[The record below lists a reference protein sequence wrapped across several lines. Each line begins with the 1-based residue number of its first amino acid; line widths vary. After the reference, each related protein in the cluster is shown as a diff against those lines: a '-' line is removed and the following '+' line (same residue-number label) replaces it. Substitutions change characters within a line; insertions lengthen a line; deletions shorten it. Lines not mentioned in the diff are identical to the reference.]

1 MDVQRPKRPRKRVRP
16 NRKAQDQRIILM
28 WIKRI
33 GIGIMVLLLLGQAYR
48 LVAVYQEKQHIEQQL
63 QLGGCM
69 AIEVGNI
76 IDGTVSGITKFGV
89 FVDLGE
95 KQTGLVHIS
104 EVAHGYIEDINTL
117 LKVEDPVK
125 VKVLSI
131 DGNKIG
137 LSIRQTQ
144 PKEGMDEEKRPH
156 RVQSKQSI
164 ESFEAKMKSFL
175 RDSNERL
182 HDLKR
187 NTEGKRGGR
196 GGRRD

>member
-1 MDVQRPKRPRKRVRP
+1 
-16 NRKAQDQRIILM
+16 
-28 WIKRI
+28 
-33 GIGIMVLLLLGQAYR
+33 
-48 LVAVYQEKQHIEQQL
+48 
-63 QLGGCM
+63 M

-76 IDGTVSGITKFGV
+76 VDGTVSGITKFGV

-104 EVAHGYIEDINTL
+104 EVAHGYVEDINTV

-144 PKEGMDEEKRPH
+144 SKEVVSEERRP
-156 RVQSKQSI
+156 RRDQSKLSA
-164 ESFEAKMKSFL
+164 EAFEAKMKSFL
-175 RDSNERL
+175 RDSNERV

-187 NTEGKRGGR
+187 NTEAKRGGR

>member
-1 MDVQRPKRPRKRVRP
+1 
-16 NRKAQDQRIILM
+16 
-28 WIKRI
+28 
-33 GIGIMVLLLLGQAYR
+33 
-48 LVAVYQEKQHIEQQL
+48 
-63 QLGGCM
+63 M

-104 EVAHGYIEDINTL
+104 EVAHGYVEDINTL

-144 PKEGMDEEKRPH
+144 PKEGMDEDVYKRQH
-156 RVQSKQSI
+156 
-164 ESFEAKMKSFL
+164 L
-175 RDSNERL
+175 RRTPCVRL
-182 HDLKR
+182 LLYGNINILVFYCMGLLIYYKL
-187 NTEGKRGGR
+187 TGIF
-196 GGRRD
+196 

>member
-1 MDVQRPKRPRKRVRP
+1 
-16 NRKAQDQRIILM
+16 
-28 WIKRI
+28 
-33 GIGIMVLLLLGQAYR
+33 
-48 LVAVYQEKQHIEQQL
+48 
-63 QLGGCM
+63 M

-89 FVDLGE
+89 FVYLG
-95 KQTGLVHIS
+95 
-104 EVAHGYIEDINTL
+104 AHGYIEDINTL

>member
-1 MDVQRPKRPRKRVRP
+1 
-16 NRKAQDQRIILM
+16 
-28 WIKRI
+28 
-33 GIGIMVLLLLGQAYR
+33 
-48 LVAVYQEKQHIEQQL
+48 
-63 QLGGCM
+63 M

-95 KQTGLVHIS
+95 KQT
-104 EVAHGYIEDINTL
+104 
-117 LKVEDPVK
+117 
-125 VKVLSI
+125 
-131 DGNKIG
+131 G

>member
-1 MDVQRPKRPRKRVRP
+1 
-16 NRKAQDQRIILM
+16 
-28 WIKRI
+28 
-33 GIGIMVLLLLGQAYR
+33 
-48 LVAVYQEKQHIEQQL
+48 
-63 QLGGCM
+63 M

-104 EVAHGYIEDINTL
+104 EVAHGYVEDINTI
-117 LKVEDPVK
+117 LKVEDAVK

-144 PKEGMDEEKRPH
+144 SKEVASEERRPR
-156 RVQSKQSI
+156 RVQSKQSA
-164 ESFEAKMKSFL
+164 EAFEAKMKSFL

>member
-1 MDVQRPKRPRKRVRP
+1 
-16 NRKAQDQRIILM
+16 
-28 WIKRI
+28 
-33 GIGIMVLLLLGQAYR
+33 
-48 LVAVYQEKQHIEQQL
+48 
-63 QLGGCM
+63 M

-104 EVAHGYIEDINTL
+104 EVAHGYVEDINTL
-117 LKVEDPVK
+117 LKVEDAVKVK

-144 PKEGMDEEKRPH
+144 PKEEMDEEKRPP

>member
-1 MDVQRPKRPRKRVRP
+1 
-16 NRKAQDQRIILM
+16 
-28 WIKRI
+28 
-33 GIGIMVLLLLGQAYR
+33 
-48 LVAVYQEKQHIEQQL
+48 
-63 QLGGCM
+63 M

-95 KQTGLVHIS
+95 KKTGLVHIS
-104 EVAHGYIEDINTL
+104 EVAHGYVEDINTV

-131 DGNKIG
+131 EGNKIG

-144 PKEGMDEEKRPH
+144 PKETASEERRP
-156 RVQSKQSI
+156 RR
-164 ESFEAKMKSFL
+164 EAKMKSFL

>member
-1 MDVQRPKRPRKRVRP
+1 
-16 NRKAQDQRIILM
+16 
-28 WIKRI
+28 
-33 GIGIMVLLLLGQAYR
+33 
-48 LVAVYQEKQHIEQQL
+48 
-63 QLGGCM
+63 M
-69 AIEVGNI
+69 AIEVGSVLN
-76 IDGTVSGITKFGV
+76 GTVSGITKFGA
-89 FVDLGE
+89 FIDLGD

-104 EVAHGYIEDINTL
+104 EVAHGYVEDINDV
-117 LKVEDPVK
+117 LKVQDTVK
-125 VKVLSI
+125 VKVLSV
-131 DGNKIG
+131 DGSKIG

-144 PKEGMDEEKRPH
+144 EKPQVEERRPER
-156 RVQSKQSI
+156 RVQSRKSV

>member
-1 MDVQRPKRPRKRVRP
+1 
-16 NRKAQDQRIILM
+16 
-28 WIKRI
+28 
-33 GIGIMVLLLLGQAYR
+33 
-48 LVAVYQEKQHIEQQL
+48 
-63 QLGGCM
+63 M

-104 EVAHGYIEDINTL
+104 EVAHGYVEDINTV

-125 VKVLSI
+125 VKVLSVE
-131 DGNKIG
+131 GNKIG

-144 PKEGMDEEKRPH
+144 PREEAREEHPR
-156 RVQSKQSI
+156 RVQTKQST
-164 ESFEAKMKSFL
+164 EAFEAKMKMFL

>member
-1 MDVQRPKRPRKRVRP
+1 
-16 NRKAQDQRIILM
+16 
-28 WIKRI
+28 
-33 GIGIMVLLLLGQAYR
+33 
-48 LVAVYQEKQHIEQQL
+48 
-63 QLGGCM
+63 M

-144 PKEGMDEEKRPH
+144 PKEGDGRRKTSSSCSIETKH
-156 RVQSKQSI
+156 RVFRSEDENHSCAI
-164 ESFEAKMKSFL
+164 AMN
-175 RDSNERL
+175 DY
-182 HDLKR
+182 
-187 NTEGKRGGR
+187 TI
-196 GGRRD
+196 

>member
-1 MDVQRPKRPRKRVRP
+1 MDISK
-16 NRKAQDQRIILM
+16 IL
-28 WIKRI
+28 IP
-33 GIGIMVLLLLGQAYR
+33 
-48 LVAVYQEKQHIEQQL
+48 
-63 QLGGCM
+63 
-69 AIEVGNI
+69 
-76 IDGTVSGITKFGV
+76 F
-89 FVDLGE
+89 
-95 KQTGLVHIS
+95 
-104 EVAHGYIEDINTL
+104 
-117 LKVEDPVK
+117 LKVEDSVK

-196 GGRRD
+196 VVVEINSERWHLAISLLMYRVLNAIIVLEKCYLYVRSNYEVSNYRYWL

>member
-1 MDVQRPKRPRKRVRP
+1 
-16 NRKAQDQRIILM
+16 
-28 WIKRI
+28 
-33 GIGIMVLLLLGQAYR
+33 
-48 LVAVYQEKQHIEQQL
+48 
-63 QLGGCM
+63 M

-76 IDGTVSGITKFGV
+76 VDGTVSGITKFGV

-104 EVAHGYIEDINTL
+104 EVAHGYVEDINTV

-125 VKVLSI
+125 VKVLSV
-131 DGNKIG
+131 DGSKIG

-144 PKEGMDEEKRPH
+144 EKPQVEERRPER
-156 RVQSKQSI
+156 RVQSRQSA

>member
-1 MDVQRPKRPRKRVRP
+1 
-16 NRKAQDQRIILM
+16 
-28 WIKRI
+28 
-33 GIGIMVLLLLGQAYR
+33 
-48 LVAVYQEKQHIEQQL
+48 
-63 QLGGCM
+63 M

-104 EVAHGYIEDINTL
+104 EVAHGYVEDINTV

-125 VKVLSI
+125 VKVLSVE
-131 DGNKIG
+131 GNKIG

-144 PKEGMDEEKRPH
+144 PREETREERP
-156 RVQSKQSI
+156 RRIQTKQST
-164 ESFEAKMKSFL
+164 EAFGAKMKMFL

>member
-1 MDVQRPKRPRKRVRP
+1 MT
-16 NRKAQDQRIILM
+16 LM
-28 WIKRI
+28 
-33 GIGIMVLLLLGQAYR
+33 A
-48 LVAVYQEKQHIEQQL
+48 
-63 QLGGCM
+63 
-69 AIEVGNI
+69 GNI
-76 IDGTVSGITKFGV
+76 LEGTVVNITNFGA
-89 FVDLGE
+89 FVEIEG
-95 KQTGLVHIS
+95 KTGLVHIS
-104 EVAHGYIEDINTL
+104 EVAHGYVEDINTV

-131 DGNKIG
+131 EGNKIG

-144 PKEGMDEEKRPH
+144 PKETPSEERRPR
-156 RVQSKQSI
+156 RVQSKQST
-164 ESFEAKMKSFL
+164 EAFEAKMKSFL

>member
-1 MDVQRPKRPRKRVRP
+1 MYKR
-16 NRKAQDQRIILM
+16 Q
-28 WIKRI
+28 
-33 GIGIMVLLLLGQAYR
+33 
-48 LVAVYQEKQHIEQQL
+48 
-63 QLGGCM
+63 
-69 AIEVGNI
+69 
-76 IDGTVSGITKFGV
+76 VSGITKFGV

-104 EVAHGYIEDINTL
+104 EVAHGYVEDINTV

-144 PKEGMDEEKRPH
+144 PKEVVSEERRPR
-156 RVQSKQSI
+156 RVQSKQSA
-164 ESFEAKMKSFL
+164 EALEAKMKSFL

-187 NTEGKRGGR
+187 NTEGKRCLLYTSISSNDQCR
-196 GGRRD
+196 GACSPCSLWPYE